1 MTQNLG
7 SYMSFD
13 MLHETAFNAPL
24 KSAIHAYRQS
34 EDILENL
41 SQWLVFRGK
50 LVNQWK
56 KFFHPTVKWIDR
68 NNELCKNKE
77 ETKRY
82 NEMINMFQEVFDE
95 KILLDYDQLEDP
107 EFVDD
112 LTSFNGQKLD
122 SKDILRSYDIGKSDY
137 EEFVE
142 TRLIRRSVSLFDP
155 IKKRNI
161 QTFHISD
168 DKVKKKKAKVNQE
181 SLELKNQSKLI
192 KISED
197 RPLIMVNDLE
207 KYQLTDY
214 NALTTTSNEKKV
226 IQNMTCQKLKVV
238 SEYLSKVC
246 PEAF

>member
-1 MTQNLG
+1 MQKYQKWFTD
-7 SYMSFD
+7 SPKIFW
-13 MLHETAFNAPL
+13 
-24 KSAIHAYRQS
+24 
-34 EDILENL
+34 ENI

-68 NNELCKNKE
+68 NNELCENKE

-142 TRLIRRSVSLFDP
+142 TRLKLTIFSPRDLGQKNILSP
-155 IKKRNI
+155 RN
-161 QTFHISD
+161 FG
-168 DKVKKKKAKVNQE
+168 
-181 SLELKNQSKLI
+181 LKNKL
-192 KISED
+192 S
-197 RPLIMVNDLE
+197 PTDLG
-207 KYQLTDY
+207 
-214 NALTTTSNEKKV
+214 
-226 IQNMTCQKLKVV
+226 LKNV
-238 SEYLSKVC
+238 LST
-246 PEAF
+246 